1 MLILPSYSAWLYFTK
16 NLSKGLMSIDN
27 DNDFGLC
34 NPGKDDQSVFYK
46 ICIISWN

>member
-1 MLILPSYSAWLYFTK
+1 
-16 NLSKGLMSIDN
+16 MSIDN

-46 ICIISWN
+46 ICIIS